1 MWRNSVIVVIRPG
14 SSRAISRV
22 FMALRMAAILMT
34 EKGYFEESMNFQSL
48 VFYSI
53 DRSTSIWVDNG
64 SVLEPVVFAESIAV
78 YDLHLLDNGGFSRLP
93 WTKKKQ
99 FNVFFLD
106 GFTKKL
112 LLLGPK
118 VSLISHIRQG
128 FPIPSRSIF
137 LLAFFRNFWEFDV
150 WNCGFV
156 GQKMYPNPIILLTLR
171 YILGSVT

>member
-1 MWRNSVIVVIRPG
+1 MWRNSFIVVIRPG

-48 VFYSI
+48 VFYI
-53 DRSTSIWVDNG
+53 YRSTSVWVDNS

-112 LLLGPK
+112 LLLGSK
-118 VSLISHIRQG
+118 VSLISHIHQG
-128 FPIPSRSIF
+128 FPSSQDTY
-137 LLAFFRNFWEFDV
+137 FFWV
-150 WNCGFV
+150 
-156 GQKMYPNPIILLTLR
+156 YPASFTQFRDPAVLEC
-171 YILGSVT
+171 

>member
-1 MWRNSVIVVIRPG
+1 MWRNSFIVVIRPG

-48 VFYSI
+48 VFYI
-53 DRSTSIWVDNG
+53 DRSTSVWVDNS

-78 YDLHLLDNGGFSRLP
+78 YDLHLLDNGGFARLP

-112 LLLGPK
+112 LLLGSK
-118 VSLISHIRQG
+118 VILISHIYQG
-128 FPIPSRSIF
+128 FPPKRHRKEEGAHSFSKSSLQELSKPRE
-137 LLAFFRNFWEFDV
+137 LL
-150 WNCGFV
+150 
-156 GQKMYPNPIILLTLR
+156 
-171 YILGSVT
+171 